1 MKHKTKGAVL
11 IFVLGMLM
19 ALSGLVSVFIS
30 SVIQDVLLKFQIQ
43 GKGDLKHHAENA
55 FNAVWC
61 GLEDALRKDK
71 LCSPLQ
77 GWNHVISSVNTSVHI
92 SRNLGFPHLKK
103 KTTQKPENLDH
114 G

>member
-19 ALSGLVSVFIS
+19 ALSGLVCVFVS
-30 SVIQDVLLKFQIQ
+30 SVIQEVLLKLQIQ
-43 GKGDLKHHAENA
+43 GKGDLKHYAQNA

-61 GLEDALRKDK
+61 GLEDALRKDE

-77 GWNHVISSVNTSVHI
+77 GWNQIISSI
-92 SRNLGFPHLKK
+92 NLA
-103 KTTQKPENLDH
+103 E
-114 G
+114 